1 MIIAVFA
8 DQYLLTESLFYPLLD
23 RLDDRI
29 FLRCSGGGDVGDAMW
44 LTVVDDRILA
54 AAVLE
59 VASLVQELVRL
70 ELSYACFFSISALLD
85 LLPTVVPLLADFRY
99 TLSAVL
105 YDRLSAHWYVDE
117 PLPAKWADHGWPLLD
132 RLLFITVVLEELP
145 RHLLLAACR
154 SAGHLLLYGDLGL
167 SLEFVA

>member
-1 MIIAVFA
+1 MSVAVFP
-8 DQYLLTESLFYPLLD
+8 DQFVLAASLFFPLLCRWGD
-23 RLDDRI
+23 VI
-29 FLRCSGGGDVGDAMW
+29 FLRCSGGGVLSTAMC
-44 LTVVDDRILA
+44 LTVMDDRILA
-54 AAVLE
+54 AAVLDM
-59 VASLVQELVRL
+59 ATLVQELVRL

-85 LLPTVVPLLADFRY
+85 LLLTVVPLLADFRY

-105 YDRLSAHWYVDE
+105 HDRLSAHWYVDG
-117 PLPAKWADHGWPLLD
+117 PVLAKWAGHGWPLLD